1 MIGVLL
7 WCVTKRAQNL
17 AMAASSMSLLAIRS
31 SSLASTTAASAP
43 PDLLGLLLACHQRI
57 RTFIALAASIAQQTS
72 ASDAEVRD
80 ACQRCHRYF
89 FEALPLHVLDEEM
102 SLLPRLQQQTPALTL
117 ALQQMHA
124 EHLQHGPQVQELC
137 ALLQAVAN
145 APAQAPLRAQ
155 LAVVAANLQIEF
167 AAHLQ
172 AEETE
177 IFPWIAKVLSSE
189 DQAAVMHELR
199 SRRQPTP

>member
-1 MIGVLL
+1 
-7 WCVTKRAQNL
+7 
-17 AMAASSMSLLAIRS
+17 MSLFSIRS
-31 SSLASTTAASAP
+31 SLESSAQP
-43 PDLLGLLLACHQRI
+43 PDLLGLLLACHHRI
-57 RTFIALAASIAQQTS
+57 RTFIALAHAISQRPV

-80 ACQRCHRYF
+80 ACQRCERYF
-89 FEALPLHVLDEEM
+89 VAALPLHVLDEEL
-102 SLLPRLQQQTPALTL
+102 SLLPRLQRQAPALTP

-124 EHLQHGPQVQELC
+124 EHLEHGPQVRALC

-145 APAQAPLRAQ
+145 APAQASLRAQ

-177 IFPWIAKVLSSE
+177 IFPWIAKALSSA
-189 DQAAVMHELR
+189 DQAAAMSELR
-199 SRRQPTP
+199 ARRQSAQEPTSH

>member
-1 MIGVLL
+1 
-7 WCVTKRAQNL
+7 
-17 AMAASSMSLLAIRS
+17 MSLLSIRS
-31 SSLASTTAASAP
+31 SSESSAQP
-43 PDLLGLLLACHQRI
+43 PDLVGLLLACHHRI
-57 RTFIALAASIAQQTS
+57 RTFVALAYAISQHDA

-80 ACQRCHRYF
+80 ACQRCERYF
-89 FEALPLHVLDEEM
+89 VEALPLHVLDEEL

-124 EHLQHGPQVQELC
+124 EHLQHGPQVHELC

-172 AEETE
+172 AEETT
-177 IFPWIAKVLSSE
+177 IFPWIAKVLSSA
-189 DQAAVMHELR
+189 DQATVMHELR
-199 SRRQPTP
+199 ARRQPTP